1 MEVRVGTASVFGA
14 QRWGVLGCRQGVRK
28 LLSPMYFQSDYDS
41 PAQAMTAIREKA
53 ATDASF
59 RTKYAGWVLYPLRL
73 DAGNCFRVKP

>member
-1 MEVRVGTASVFGA
+1 
-14 QRWGVLGCRQGVRK
+14 
-28 LLSPMYFQSDYDS
+28 MYFQSDYDS